1 MIDSGAARSY
11 FASMQTVGIK
21 VLKNDL
27 SRYIRAAEAG
37 EIVRVTDRGR
47 VVAEISR
54 PRAPEGQ
61 TEAERQWAMM
71 IAEGIV
77 KEAKRPFTGP
87 PPRGTT
93 RIPFDELMRDLD
105 ESRSDR

>member
-1 MIDSGAARSY
+1 
-11 FASMQTVGIK
+11 MQTVGIK

-27 SRYIRAAEAG
+27 SRYIRAAEGG
-37 EIVRVTDRGR
+37 EIVQVTDRGR

-61 TEAERQWAMM
+61 TEAERQWALL

-77 KEAKRPFTGP
+77 TPAKRPFNGL
-87 PPRGTT
+87 PPRGIT

>member
-1 MIDSGAARSY
+1 
-11 FASMQTVGIK
+11 MQTVGIK

-37 EIVRVTDRGR
+37 ETVLVTDRGR
-47 VVAEISR
+47 VIAEISR

-61 TEAERQWAMM
+61 TEAERQWALL

-77 KEAKRPFTGP
+77 TPAKIPPTAP
-87 PPRGTT
+87 LPPRHPVMT
-93 RIPFDELMRDLD
+93 FEELMRDLD
-105 ESRSDR
+105 ESRIDR